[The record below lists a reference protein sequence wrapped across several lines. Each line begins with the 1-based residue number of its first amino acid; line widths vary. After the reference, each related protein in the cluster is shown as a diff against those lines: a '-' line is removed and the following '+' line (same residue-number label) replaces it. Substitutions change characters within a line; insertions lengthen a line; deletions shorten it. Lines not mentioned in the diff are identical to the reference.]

1 MNARKLV
8 ISETREVKVKMH
20 CKNCAQSTLL
30 NVRYN
35 RKKDRDGGL
44 KLIPIFYTIGQ
55 LKILTKQSKKTFV
68 IKFSQFGRK
77 NNDRQLHTIR

>member
-1 MNARKLV
+1 M
-8 ISETREVKVKMH
+8 SETKEFLKQEKLELKCTAKTTH
-20 CKNCAQSTLL
+20 NQLCLTSDTD
-30 NVRYN
+30 

-68 IKFSQFGRK
+68 IKFSLAGRK